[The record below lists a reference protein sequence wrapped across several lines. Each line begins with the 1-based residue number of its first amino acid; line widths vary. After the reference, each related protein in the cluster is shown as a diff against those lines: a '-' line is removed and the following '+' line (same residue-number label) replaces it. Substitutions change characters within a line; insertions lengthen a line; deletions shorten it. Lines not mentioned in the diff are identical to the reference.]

1 MIALLLAMSVTAA
14 APPVAAAPDR
24 PLVFRNR
31 LNFVPSACRAGVTT
45 ASDAGPATLL
55 RPQDRAEIKAR
66 RLGDLPK
73 ANKEIAINRSVSGCS
88 APLIVSY
95 EVEGNG
101 HFATGSGN

>member
-55 RPQDRAEIKAR
+55 RPRPAEGQQGNRHQSLGERLLRAADRQLR
-66 RLGDLPK
+66 GGR
-73 ANKEIAINRSVSGCS
+73 
-88 APLIVSY
+88 
-95 EVEGNG
+95 
-101 HFATGSGN
+101 